1 MKKNNKDE
9 KKNQSLTPEEMMEI
23 AVLQEELN
31 VLKKEH
37 GIEDEKKGFA
47 KFIDLYFNSGT
58 AKTEEKPKKER
69 VLSVVNRK
77 KYGWIVVLTGWFGG
91 HHFYAKRY
99 KLGLLYLL
107 FFWSGFPAAMAIV
120 DWLIW
125 LPKKPD
131 ENGNI
136 EI

>member
-1 MKKNNKDE
+1 MMKKNSKEVKKD
-9 KKNQSLTPEEMMEI
+9 QSLTPEEMMEI
-23 AVLQEELN
+23 AILQEELN

-37 GIEDEKKGFA
+37 GIVEEKKGLA
-47 KFIDLYFNSGT
+47 KFFDLYFNSGST
-58 AKTEEKPKKER
+58 AEEKPKKER
-69 VLSVVNRK
+69 VLSVVNRR
-77 KYGWIVVLTGWFGG
+77 KYGWILVLTGWLGG

-99 KLGLLYLL
+99 KLGLLYLV

>member
-1 MKKNNKDE
+1 MAKKQE
-9 KKNQSLTPEEMMEI
+9 KKQPDSLTSEELIELAI
-23 AVLQEELN
+23 LQEELN

-37 GIEDEKKGFA
+37 GIVDEKKGLA
-47 KFIDLYFNSGT
+47 KFFDLYFNGGT
-58 AKTEEKPKKER
+58 EKAEKKPKKER

-77 KYGWIVVLTGWFGG
+77 KYGWFVVLTGWCGG

-99 KLGLLYLL
+99 KLGVLYLL
-107 FFWSGFPAAMAIV
+107 FFWSGFPTAMAIV

>member
-1 MKKNNKDE
+1 MKKNEE
-9 KKNQSLTPEEMMEI
+9 KSLSPEELVELAI
-23 AVLQEELN
+23 LQEELN

-37 GIEDEKKGFA
+37 GIVDEKKGLA
-47 KFIDLYFNSGT
+47 KFWSLYFDNSGENGKE
-58 AKTEEKPKKER
+58 AKKEKKER

-77 KYGWIVVLTGWFGG
+77 KYGFFVVLTGWCGG

-99 KLGLLYLL
+99 KLGALYLL

>member
-1 MKKNNKDE
+1 MKKN
-9 KKNQSLTPEEMMEI
+9 KKEVEEQKSLTSEELIELAI
-23 AVLQEELN
+23 LQEELN

-37 GIEDEKKGFA
+37 GIVDEKKGLA
-47 KFIDLYFNSGT
+47 KFFDLYM
-58 AKTEEKPKKER
+58 AKSEEENAPKKER

-77 KYGWIVVLTGWFGG
+77 KYGWILVLTGWCGG

-99 KLGLLYLL
+99 KLAWLYLL
-107 FFWSGFPAAMAIV
+107 FFWSGFPFAMAMV

>member
-1 MKKNNKDE
+1 MKKNDQVKNKD
-9 KKNQSLTPEEMMEI
+9 NNLTPDEMIELAI
-23 AVLQEELN
+23 LQEELN
-31 VLKKEH
+31 VLKKEQ
-37 GIEDEKKGFA
+37 GIVDEKKGLA
-47 KFIDLYFNSGT
+47 KFFDLYFNAGT
-58 AKTEEKPKKER
+58 AKEEQKPKKER

-77 KYGWIVVLTGWFGG
+77 KYGWFLILTGWCGG

-99 KLGLLYLL
+99 KLGWLYLL
-107 FFWSGFPAAMAIV
+107 FFWSGFPTAMAIV

-125 LPKKPD
+125 LPKAPD

>member
-1 MKKNNKDE
+1 MKKKD
-9 KKNQSLTPEEMMEI
+9 NSLTPDEMIEL

-37 GIEDEKKGFA
+37 GIKDEKKGLA
-47 KFIDLYFNSGT
+47 KFFSLYFE
-58 AKTEEKPKKER
+58 KDEEIEKVEKKER

-77 KYGWIVVLTGWFGG
+77 KYGWILVLTGWCGG

-99 KLGLLYLL
+99 KLAILYLL
-107 FFWSGFPAAMAIV
+107 FFWTGFPAAMAIV

-125 LPKKPD
+125 LPKPAD

>member
-1 MKKNNKDE
+1 MAVKASDNFKSYKNPNGPVVSTVTRKIIEKD
-9 KKNQSLTPEEMMEI
+9 
-23 AVLQEELN
+23 
-31 VLKKEH
+31 
-37 GIEDEKKGFA
+37 G
-47 KFIDLYFNSGT
+47 LYFNSGT

-77 KYGWIVVLTGWFGG
+77 KYGWILVLTGWLGG

-99 KLGLLYLL
+99 KLGLLYLV

-125 LPKKPD
+125 LPKPAD

>member
-1 MKKNNKDE
+1 MAKKQE
-9 KKNQSLTPEEMMEI
+9 KKQPDSLTSEELIELAI
-23 AVLQEELN
+23 LQEELN

-37 GIEDEKKGFA
+37 GIVDEKKGLA
-47 KFIDLYFNSGT
+47 KFFDLYFNGGT
-58 AKTEEKPKKER
+58 EKTEKKPKKER

-77 KYGWIVVLTGWFGG
+77 KYGWFVVLTGWCGG

-99 KLGLLYLL
+99 KLGVLYLL
-107 FFWSGFPAAMAIV
+107 FFWSGFPTAMAIV